1 MKDDLFG
8 NIMYEGKMVNVDKE
22 NIENLRKISSELK
35 EKNKRLEEKADNI
48 FNQ

>member
-8 NIMYEGKMVNVDKE
+8 NIMYEGKMI
-22 NIENLRKISSELK
+22 NIDNEQIEVLKKISEELYN
-35 EKNKRLEEKADNI
+35 KNIKLEEKVEKI